1 MYITCNYNIPIGTW
15 RLHYTQVSAHFLFAQ
30 GHKCIFLFI
39 MSSCDSTVSLM
50 NLCAELE
57 QCLCGYV
64 CVCVVEASRPPP
76 FMSDLS
82 LCSSEPRAAAR
93 QWLRPHPERRRPDA
107 DLWWHS
113 HHSQWGLVL
122 LRSRRIGGQLGC
134 ERQTQRQHIRGCAGA
149 RTGYA
154 WTWALEPWHTS
165 RFPHGGPCLTPS
177 PKP

>member
-15 RLHYTQVSAHFLFAQ
+15 RLHYTQVSVIFLFAQ

-39 MSSCDSTVSLM
+39 LSSWYSVPHEPLCWAWTVF
-50 NLCAELE
+50 
-57 QCLCGYV
+57 V
-64 CVCVVEASRPPP
+64 RICVCVVEASRPRP

-149 RTGYA
+149 RTGHA
-154 WTWALEPWHTS
+154 WTWALEPRHTS